1 MLIGLLLPWALLAP
15 WLLGSRLLVP
25 SDILAQQLPGVPAID
40 APDPHAV
47 ELNDVVF
54 QLIPWELEVRRALHH
69 RRLPLWSNLLD
80 GGSSPWVNP
89 QAQVL
94 SPLAML
100 ARPAPIQHHF
110 LVLLALEVMAGF
122 EGAWLLAS
130 GAGAR
135 RFAALLAGAG
145 FALGG
150 GVIAWGM
157 FPLGAAAAWIPWGVA
172 GTVRLARRPTP
183 RAVVAAAL
191 ITAAVLL
198 SGHPE
203 AALGGGLLAAVAG
216 LGLARRGLPWRR
228 RLGAPLLAGLLGC
241 GLAGAQLMPFARALP
256 ASARAQELLGGR
268 QGPPAG
274 RDPEPTTR
282 PGSWFHE
289 LRGTLLYGPS
299 SPSAYGRPY
308 RDSLHG
314 PVSWSLAEASY
325 AGLVAFAC
333 CCAAL
338 VAAPRRRLWP
348 FLGYAAG
355 ALLLAAD
362 FLPFYRLQQRVP
374 VLRLIEWSRFLPVA
388 GLALAIAGALGVDA
402 LLTGRRRR
410 RVATMAVL
418 LALAFSLTVSANPP
432 AVLIALAIAAA
443 ALLLLR
449 ASPNAR
455 RLGAAVLAVA
465 AVADLLPW
473 ARSML
478 PRGDPGAFFPPSGAL
493 RAIAAEVAGG
503 GRVVGQ
509 DLLCYPSSLS
519 VYGIADVRAHNPMA
533 RQDYLSALAAAFE
546 FRPTTHRYFGP
557 FLHPE
562 HPLFSFLG
570 GRVVISNS
578 YLARPFGMPR
588 IDHGEYGGWR
598 LYRNPHPLPRCF
610 FPAGVTLVAPS
621 GMAQWIRG
629 LRDPRQVAITPREA
643 RDWRPAKASAPN
655 GNWDEV
661 RTTEIAPGE
670 LILDL
675 APASTPGSHGASGLP
690 VPPGEAGHPAGRVD
704 AERLIATSLT
714 WPDGW
719 EARTEGEAWE
729 APARGGAG
737 PRPPRRVT
745 IDGAFAGFLVQPQVR
760 RLRLRFRPPGLA
772 AGLVLSVVSAAWL
785 LGLLAAGQFQG
796 SKGAR
801 GGSIRGATAGIT
813 KWRRGGSGPAGSR
826 RRNSGQRARPARKPP
841 TCAHQATPS
850 AAAAPPIEK
859 VPLNSWVR
867 NQNPR

>member
-1 MLIGLLLPWALLAP
+1 MPKAVLAMAAAQLALQGVLWLLARGLGRRLRREVMLIGLLLPWVLLAP
-15 WLLGSRLLVP
+15 WLLGSQLLVP
-25 SDILAQQLPGVPAID
+25 SDILAQQLPGMPEID

-89 QAQVL
+89 QAQAL

-110 LVLLALEVMAGF
+110 LVLLALEVLVGF
-122 EGAWLLAS
+122 EGAWLLARS
-130 GAGAR
+130 AGAR

-157 FPLGAAAAWIPWGVA
+157 FPLGTTAAWIPWGVA
-172 GTVRLARRPTP
+172 GAVRLVRRPTP
-183 RAVVAAAL
+183 PAMAAAAL

-216 LGLARRGLPWRR
+216 VGLARRGLPWRR

-241 GLAGAQLMPFARALP
+241 GLAGAQLVPFARALP
-256 ASARAQELLGGR
+256 ASARAQELLGGGP
-268 QGPPAG
+268 GPPAD

-289 LRGTLLYGPS
+289 LRGKLLYGPS

-308 RDSLHG
+308 RDPFQG
-314 PVSWSLAEASY
+314 PISWSFAEASY
-325 AGLVAFAC
+325 AGLAAFAC

-362 FLPFYRLQQRVP
+362 FLPFYRLQQGVP
-374 VLRLIEWSRFLPVA
+374 VLRLLEWSRFLPVA
-388 GLALAIAGALGVDA
+388 GLAFAISGALGVDA
-402 LLTGRRRR
+402 LLAGRRRR
-410 RVATMAVL
+410 AATMAVL
-418 LALAFSLTVSANPP
+418 LALALSLMVSAKPP
-432 AVLIALAIAAA
+432 AVFIALAIAAT

-449 ASPNAR
+449 VGPRAR

-473 ARSML
+473 AQSML
-478 PRGDPGAFFPPSGAL
+478 PQGDPRAFFPPSGAV

-503 GRVVGQ
+503 GGGRVVGG
-509 DLLCYPSSLS
+509 DLLCYPASLS
-519 VYGIADVRAHNPMA
+519 VYGLADVRAHNPMA

-546 FRPTTHRYFGP
+546 FRPTTHRYFSS

-562 HPLFSFLG
+562 HSLFSFLG

-578 YLARPFGMPR
+578 SLARPVGMPR
-588 IDHGEYGGWR
+588 IDHGEYGSWR

-610 FPAGVTLVAPS
+610 FPAGVTLVAPG
-621 GMAQWIRG
+621 GMAQWIRA
-629 LRDPRQVAITPREA
+629 LRDPRQVAITAREA
-643 RDWRPAKASAPN
+643 RDWRPSKEGAPD
-655 GNWDEV
+655 WSQDEV
-661 RTTEIAPGE
+661 RTTESAPGDLTLE
-670 LILDL
+670 L
-675 APASTPGSHGASGLP
+675 APAS
-690 VPPGEAGHPAGRVD
+690 GRAD
-704 AERLIATSLT
+704 EDRLIATSLT
-714 WPDGW
+714 WPEGW
-719 EARTEGEAWE
+719 ETRAEGEAWE
-729 APARGGAG
+729 ARAQGGAG

-745 IDGAFAGFLVQPQVR
+745 VDGAFVGVLVPPRVR
-760 RLRLRFRPPGLA
+760 RLRLQFRPPGLL
-772 AGLVLSVVSAAWL
+772 AGVALTSLSAAL
-785 LGLLAAGQFQG
+785 LLALLAGG
-796 SKGAR
+796 HLRNRRRRLSSRDRRAPAAAR
-801 GGSIRGATAGIT
+801 SAAP
-813 KWRRGGSGPAGSR
+813 RRG
-826 RRNSGQRARPARKPP
+826 
-841 TCAHQATPS
+841 
-850 AAAAPPIEK
+850 
-859 VPLNSWVR
+859 
-867 NQNPR
+867 